1 MANSAYTALYGSTR
15 TDLEITTDL
24 SGTSLVAAPG
34 AGKRLFIHD
43 IYINS
48 TGADTINIK
57 FTDSAGTAQDY
68 QFELAAGG
76 QVGRRELNA
85 IVNTNA
91 AITIDSNTSTA
102 GSLTTNVLI
111 DTGVIT
117 DPA

>member
-1 MANSAYTALYGSTR
+1 MANSTYQALYGSTK

-24 SGTSLVAAPG
+24 SGTTLVAAPG
-34 AGKRLFIHD
+34 AGIRLFIHD

-48 TGADTINIK
+48 TGSDTINIK
-57 FTDSAGTAQDY
+57 FTDIGGTAQDY
-68 QFELAAGG
+68 QFETAAGG

-91 AITIDSNTSTA
+91 AITIDSNSATS
-102 GSLTTNVLI
+102 SSTTNVLI
-111 DTGVIT
+111 DTGVIH